1 MLRNVLIWVIFFSQ
15 LIFCA
20 SLNAQPIVSASI
32 KPLQLI
38 AAAITTGVTDIDE
51 PGLIIGPTQDPHHPF
66 IRPSE
71 RRTIYEADILL
82 WVGPQLEAALADL
95 MAPTSAVVI
104 GAYDL
109 IQENGLSVPDAI
121 DPHVWLST
129 QNVRLIA
136 EVLTQE
142 LLTLDEVN
150 GPFYQNNLSEFLAAL
165 DRLDVE
171 INSALAG
178 LKQIPFAV
186 YHNAFRYYEKQYGLR
201 HTASY
206 TENEELQPGIRK
218 ILEVREQL
226 EANNVSCL
234 LLEPANNPEEIA
246 QLTGRAMELVS
257 IDILGFDYAVN
268 QNGYSD
274 FMLGVTESIQQC
286 LQR

>member
-1 MLRNVLIWVIFFSQ
+1 MSRKVLISV
-15 LIFCA
+15 LILFTLA
-20 SLNAQPIVSASI
+20 ISTLVNAQPVVSASI

-38 AAAITTGVTDIDE
+38 AAAITSNATEINE
-51 PGLIIGPTQDPHHPF
+51 SGLIIGPAQDPHHPF
-66 IRPSE
+66 LRPSE

-95 MAPTSAVVI
+95 MDPASAVVI

-109 IQENGLSVPDAI
+109 TQENGLAVTDAI

-129 QNVRLIA
+129 QNTRFIA
-136 EVLTQE
+136 EALTRE
-142 LLTLDEVN
+142 LVILDAVN
-150 GPFYQNNLSEFLAAL
+150 RQLYQNNLAEFLTSL
-165 DRLDVE
+165 DSLDAE
-171 INSALAG
+171 INSSLAG

-186 YHNAFRYYEKQYGLR
+186 YHNAFRYYENQYGLA

-218 ILEVREQL
+218 IIEVRESL

-246 QLTGRAMELVS
+246 QLTGRDMELVS
-257 IDILGFDYAVN
+257 IDILGFDYAASK
-268 QNGYSD
+268 NGYRD
-274 FMLGVTESIQQC
+274 FMLGVTESIKKC
-286 LQR
+286 LQP